1 MIDTESA
8 ELLTWCVSP
17 IGSAVVVALD
27 GEMDM
32 SNAPML
38 SEALRDILD
47 TRPVRVTVD
56 LTNLSY
62 LDSSGIH
69 CLVNAAKR
77 ASEVGCDL
85 AVHNPTRM
93 VLRVMEL
100 TDVVELLLH
109 QSSESAA
116 ESH

>member
-1 MIDTESA
+1 VFDAESA
-8 ELLTWCVSP
+8 ELLSWCVSS
-17 IGSAVVVALD
+17 IGGAVVVALD

-38 SEALRDILD
+38 SEALRDVLD
-47 TRPVRVTVD
+47 TRPARVTVD
-56 LTNLSY
+56 LTDLSY

-69 CLVNAAKR
+69 CLVNAAER

-85 AVHNPTRM
+85 A

-116 ESH
+116 DSH

>member
-1 MIDTESA
+1 
-8 ELLTWCVSP
+8 
-17 IGSAVVVALD
+17 
-27 GEMDM
+27 MDM

-38 SEALRDILD
+38 SEALRDVLD
-47 TRPVRVTVD
+47 TRPARVTVD
-56 LTNLSY
+56 LTDLSY

-69 CLVNAAKR
+69 CLVNAAER
-77 ASEVGCDL
+77 ASEVGCAL
-85 AVHNPTRM
+85 AVQNPTPM